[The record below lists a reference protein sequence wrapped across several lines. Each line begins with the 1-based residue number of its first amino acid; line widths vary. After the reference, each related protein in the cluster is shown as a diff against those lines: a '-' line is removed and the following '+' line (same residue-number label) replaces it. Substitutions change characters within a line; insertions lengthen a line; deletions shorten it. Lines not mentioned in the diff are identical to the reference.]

1 MSAAGDGH
9 RPVAAS
15 PLLHDLALAALAC
28 YPPAWRER
36 YGDEVRALLD
46 DCGADLRTVAG
57 LTGQA
62 VLAWAWPPRHLY
74 DRPARVRGS
83 VATMLVAWTMLGGLG
98 LVFAQL
104 TQFQDAVSPQHPFI
118 PWLYRVFDA
127 AVAVSVLALVAGGL
141 PLWLLLMRSALR
153 RRSRR
158 DVVCLCLPFIAPAAW
173 LIAVRVTIAVL
184 HSADGISPWWFL
196 ALVVEG
202 FVAACWSAAGP
213 VLALLRLRPRGP
225 AVVLA
230 ARAGGVAAL
239 VMALAGGVSIAAAVA
254 VTLWAPA
261 FGGYHQGWGL
271 GVYVP
276 SVAAAAV
283 VATVSAVRGIRAA
296 GQAGAA

>member
-1 MSAAGDGH
+1 MSAAGGGN
-9 RPVAAS
+9 RLAAAS
-15 PLLHDLALAALAC
+15 PLLRSVARAALAC
-28 YPPAWRER
+28 YPTAWRER

-74 DRPARVRGS
+74 DRPARIRGS
-83 VATMLVAWTMLGGLG
+83 VATMLVAWTMLAGLG

-104 TQFQDAVSPQHPFI
+104 TQFQQAVSPEHPFI
-118 PWLYRVFDA
+118 GWLYRAFDA
-127 AVAVSVLALVAGGL
+127 VVAVSALALVTGGL

-153 RRSRR
+153 RHSRR
-158 DVVCLCLPFIAPAAW
+158 DVACLCLPFIAPAAW
-173 LIAVRVTIAVL
+173 LITVRLTTAVL
-184 HSADGISPWWFL
+184 HSTDGVSPWWFL
-196 ALVVEG
+196 ALVAAG
-202 FVAACWSAAGP
+202 FVAACWFAAGP
-213 VLALLRLRPRGP
+213 VLALLRLRPGGP

-239 VMALAGGVSIAAAVA
+239 LMALAGAVSIAAAVA

-261 FGGYHQGWGL
+261 SGGYQQGWGL

-276 SVAAAAV
+276 SVVLAAV
-283 VATVSAVRGIRAA
+283 VATVSAVRGFRAS